1 MQALESLN
9 PTLVLAMALT
19 LVAVAMLVL
28 GVSMVR
34 RLRGQGRS
42 RHVVDR
48 ALATRSGRSKAA
60 EAEEP
65 GRLAAAA
72 RAADSFGKRL
82 TEGRL
87 AEALLASE
95 DRKLV
100 DMAGYANPVAAR
112 SRFVAARFVLAILLP
127 IAAVALDLEKN
138 LIDSSVG
145 VLIAAF
151 LGFAVGYMLPKIFV
165 RRRLARRRRQA
176 ADELPL
182 LIDLLRLLQ
191 GVGLSIDQ
199 SLQVLVKEFA
209 QVLPVLSYE
218 LRLATEQHVRGRT
231 REQSLARLASGFDND
246 DISAICRLI
255 AQVDQHGGAVQE
267 PLQRF
272 GERLRDKR
280 RLDLKEKVGKTTV
293 KMTGVMI
300 VTLLPALLIV
310 TGGAGFVAV
319 LRGLSRMGGCDGGRY
334 RKHDGQ
340 AAVGG
345 AGGIDGGRGPVGV
358 QDQQRR
364 VGVATDS
371 AAATGAGAGAA
382 EGGRGREQAAARR
395 ARADAEHD
403 RRSAATGALFRFA
416 GLYRRLPAA
425 VRQ

>member
-1 MQALESLN
+1 M
-9 PTLVLAMALT
+9 
-19 LVAVAMLVL
+19 
-28 GVSMVR
+28 
-34 RLRGQGRS
+34 
-42 RHVVDR
+42 
-48 ALATRSGRSKAA
+48 
-60 EAEEP
+60 
-65 GRLAAAA
+65 
-72 RAADSFGKRL
+72 
-82 TEGRL
+82 
-87 AEALLASE
+87 ASE

-165 RRRLARRRRQA
+165 RRRLARRRQA

-218 LRLATEQHVRGRT
+218 LRLATELHVRGRT

-267 PLQRF
+267 RCSASAS
-272 GERLRDKR
+272 GCA
-280 RLDLKEKVGKTTV
+280 TS
-293 KMTGVMI
+293 
-300 VTLLPALLIV
+300 
-310 TGGAGFVAV
+310 AGW
-319 LRGLSRMGGCDGGRY
+319 
-334 RKHDGQ
+334 
-340 AAVGG
+340 
-345 AGGIDGGRGPVGV
+345 
-358 QDQQRR
+358 
-364 VGVATDS
+364 T
-371 AAATGAGAGAA
+371 
-382 EGGRGREQAAARR
+382 
-395 ARADAEHD
+395 
-403 RRSAATGALFRFA
+403 
-416 GLYRRLPAA
+416 
-425 VRQ
+425 

>member
-42 RHVVDR
+42 RQVVDQ
-48 ALATRSGRSKAA
+48 ALATRSGRPKAA
-60 EAEEP
+60 EPEEP

-87 AEALLASE
+87 AEALMASE

-182 LIDLLRLLQ
+182 LIDPLRLLQ

-218 LRLATEQHVRGRT
+218 LRLATELHVRGRT

-293 KMTGVMI
+293 KMTG
-300 VTLLPALLIV
+300 
-310 TGGAGFVAV
+310 
-319 LRGLSRMGGCDGGRY
+319 
-334 RKHDGQ
+334 
-340 AAVGG
+340 
-345 AGGIDGGRGPVGV
+345 
-358 QDQQRR
+358 
-364 VGVATDS
+364 
-371 AAATGAGAGAA
+371 
-382 EGGRGREQAAARR
+382 
-395 ARADAEHD
+395 
-403 RRSAATGALFRFA
+403 
-416 GLYRRLPAA
+416 
-425 VRQ
+425 

>member
-42 RHVVDR
+42 RQVVDQ
-48 ALATRSGRSKAA
+48 ALATRSGRPKAA
-60 EAEEP
+60 EPEEP

-87 AEALLASE
+87 AEALMASE

-209 QVLPVLSYE
+209 QVLPVLTYE
-218 LRLATEQHVRGRT
+218 LRLATELHVRGRT

-319 LRGLSRMGGCDGGRY
+319 LRGLSRMGGM
-334 RKHDGQ
+334 
-340 AAVGG
+340 
-345 AGGIDGGRGPVGV
+345 
-358 QDQQRR
+358 
-364 VGVATDS
+364 
-371 AAATGAGAGAA
+371 
-382 EGGRGREQAAARR
+382 
-395 ARADAEHD
+395 
-403 RRSAATGALFRFA
+403 
-416 GLYRRLPAA
+416 
-425 VRQ
+425 

>member
-42 RHVVDR
+42 RQVVDQ
-48 ALATRSGRSKAA
+48 ALATRSGRPKAA
-60 EAEEP
+60 EPEP

-87 AEALLASE
+87 AEALMASE

-165 RRRLARRRRQA
+165 R
-176 ADELPL
+176 
-182 LIDLLRLLQ
+182 
-191 GVGLSIDQ
+191 
-199 SLQVLVKEFA
+199 
-209 QVLPVLSYE
+209 
-218 LRLATEQHVRGRT
+218 
-231 REQSLARLASGFDND
+231 
-246 DISAICRLI
+246 
-255 AQVDQHGGAVQE
+255 GGW
-267 PLQRF
+267 R
-272 GERLRDKR
+272 
-280 RLDLKEKVGKTTV
+280 
-293 KMTGVMI
+293 
-300 VTLLPALLIV
+300 
-310 TGGAGFVAV
+310 AG
-319 LRGLSRMGGCDGGRY
+319 GGR
-334 RKHDGQ
+334 RPTNC
-340 AAVGG
+340 
-345 AGGIDGGRGPVGV
+345 RC
-358 QDQQRR
+358 
-364 VGVATDS
+364 
-371 AAATGAGAGAA
+371 
-382 EGGRGREQAAARR
+382 
-395 ARADAEHD
+395 
-403 RRSAATGALFRFA
+403 
-416 GLYRRLPAA
+416 
-425 VRQ
+425 